1 MLPDYEKLGSFYLG
15 ADASGPYMYN
25 ANDLLTHG
33 VVIGMTGSGK
43 TGLSV
48 GLLEEAAIDGVPC
61 LVIDPKG
68 DLSNLL
74 LTFPDLAPSD
84 FAPWVPEGKDPA
96 AMAKAW
102 TDGLAASQQDGE
114 RVRRFRESCEVVV
127 YTPGSTAGRPVSI
140 VSSLNAPPAG
150 SDPELVRERVA
161 SVAASLLALV
171 GIEADPVKSREHVLL
186 SNILARAWEAGEA
199 LDLGALV
206 MRVQNPGFKKVGVLD
221 LESFYPPSD
230 RDELAGT
237 MNNLLASPGF
247 AAWLEGD
254 ALDIDAFLR
263 SKSGKPRISV
273 MSIAHLGDAE
283 RMTFVSLLLGE
294 LVGWMRRQSGTSSL
308 RALFFMDEIFGYF
321 PPVANPPSKKP
332 LLTLLKQARAFG
344 LGCVLATQNPVD
356 LDYKG
361 LSNCGTWFVGRLQ
374 TERDKARVLEGMSA
388 ALGDGVAP
396 GALSDM
402 LTALQPR
409 SFLVHNVHSASGLAM
424 LRTRQTLSYLRGP
437 MTREELRRV
446 MPKIE
451 ARSAS
456 FEAASSNITSKNPVN
471 EGAGR
476 AGVVPR
482 GSRVAPAGP
491 EGIPVHYAGEGELAP
506 YAVAEATVRFTD
518 TKTALDETRTVR
530 FRAPVLDAP
539 PPVRWE
545 QATWHEGEILELPTE
560 PGEGCT
566 FADLPSAAL
575 QPKSYAAWSKSYAVW
590 LAENQ
595 GLPRWVCASYKLVS
609 TPAENEEAFRG
620 RVAQAL
626 REQRD
631 GAVADLHC
639 KYAAKATALQNRLRT
654 AEAAAEREKAEASQA
669 KTDAFLSAG
678 ASFIGAMFGGRGA
691 TMSKV
696 ARAGAAA
703 AKGAAR
709 ASKQGGDVDRAEQSA
724 EQIRAA
730 LSAMELEFQSA
741 ASAMQAELEAK
752 ATVEQSVVKAKK
764 AGITVKLVG
773 LLWAT
778 LVLAGCGGARGPAAV
793 IRHDAHYRES
803 AKSNVVSDAEVEERK
818 NEAREMIANIV
829 RVFQIAVERD
839 LDQRGETASAMSQ
852 PKCPGPI
859 PRTPSVLPPMQGIV
873 VPAAA
878 WSHPDWRK
886 ENISM
891 EGAQRFS
898 YGVNSRSKTE
908 CSVYAEANLRGN
920 GGISRLESHLEV
932 RKSGNTWE
940 LVVVDPERKPIET
953 ETRD

>member
-15 ADASGPYMYN
+15 ADATGPYMYN

-74 LTFPDLAPSD
+74 LTFPELQPCD
-84 FAPWVPEGKDPA
+84 FASWVPEGKDPA
-96 AMAKAW
+96 AVAKAW
-102 TDGLAASQQDGE
+102 TEGLLASQQDGE
-114 RVRRFRESCEVVV
+114 RVRRFKESCEVVV
-127 YTPGSTAGRPVSI
+127 YTPGSTSGRPVSI
-140 VSSLNAPPAG
+140 LSSLNAPPAG

-161 SVAASLLALV
+161 SVSASLLALV

-186 SNILARAWEAGEA
+186 SNIVARAWEAGES
-199 LDLGALV
+199 LDLGALIV
-206 MRVQNPGFKKVGVLD
+206 RVQNPGFKKVGVLD
-221 LESFYPPSD
+221 LESFYPRRE
-230 RDELAGT
+230 RDELAAT

-247 AAWLEGD
+247 AAWMEGD

-321 PPVANPPSKKP
+321 PPVSNPPSKKP

-388 ALGDGVAP
+388 ALGEGVAP

-437 MTREELRRV
+437 MTREELRRA
-446 MPKIE
+446 MPAMPPTSK
-451 ARSAS
+451 ADDR
-456 FEAASSNITSKNPVN
+456 EAAVAAPSSYTST
-471 EGAGR
+471 
-476 AGVVPR
+476 
-482 GSRVAPAGP
+482 VAPAGP
-491 EGIPVHYAGEGELAP
+491 EGIPVHYAGDGALAP
-506 YAVAEATVRFTD
+506 HAVAEATVRFTD
-518 TKTALDETRTVR
+518 AKTALDETRVVR

-545 QATWHEGEILELPTE
+545 QATWHEGDILELPTE
-560 PGEGCT
+560 PAEGST
-566 FADLPSAAL
+566 FAALPAAAL
-575 QPKSYAAWSKSYAVW
+575 VAKNYAAWGKAYATW

-595 GLPRWVCASYKLVS
+595 GMPRWVCASYKLFS
-609 TPAENEEAFRG
+609 TPGESEEAFRG
-620 RVAQAL
+620 RVAQSV

-631 GAVADLHC
+631 GAVADLQS
-639 KYAAKATALQNRLRT
+639 KYAAKATTFQNRLRT
-654 AEAAAEREKAEASQA
+654 AEAKAEQEKAEASSA
-669 KTDAFLSAG
+669 RTDAFLAVG
-678 ASFIGAMFGGRGA
+678 ASFLGAMFGGRGA

-724 EQIRAA
+724 EQLRAD
-730 LSAMELEFQSA
+730 LSAIALEFQNA
-741 ASAMQAELEAK
+741 ASALQAELEAK
-752 ATVEQSVVKAKK
+752 AVVEQSVVKAKK
-764 AGITVKLVG
+764 TGITVKLVG
-773 LLWAT
+773 LLWA
-778 LVLAGCGGARGPAAV
+778 
-793 IRHDAHYRES
+793 
-803 AKSNVVSDAEVEERK
+803 
-818 NEAREMIANIV
+818 
-829 RVFQIAVERD
+829 
-839 LDQRGETASAMSQ
+839 
-852 PKCPGPI
+852 
-859 PRTPSVLPPMQGIV
+859 
-873 VPAAA
+873 
-878 WSHPDWRK
+878 
-886 ENISM
+886 
-891 EGAQRFS
+891 
-898 YGVNSRSKTE
+898 
-908 CSVYAEANLRGN
+908 
-920 GGISRLESHLEV
+920 
-932 RKSGNTWE
+932 
-940 LVVVDPERKPIET
+940 
-953 ETRD
+953 